1 MEYQKKKKE
10 QCREIFEK
18 IMAKIFPQ
26 LVTDTKHEIQEA
38 QKTPNKIMRKHTYT
52 QKHIHTEA
60 YHTENNKN
68 KEKIFKAAR
77 GK

>member
-1 MEYQKKKKE
+1 
-10 QCREIFEK
+10 
-18 IMAKIFPQ
+18 MAKIFPQ

-68 KEKIFKAAR
+68 KEKNLQGSQRKMKHLTNR
-77 GK
+77 GRGRRI